1 MSSLILVSSVAGA
14 VLAISGIIWCISHAY
29 GARHAPSRRVYADAE
44 SVTLQ
49 EESAFGDAPSAQVGA
64 GRGDNDAA
72 YTPAYNSGQRPS
84 QNLRDNYADRDAIDY
99 RREGNNNYYGLDGGV
114 RPASPNAERVEGIPI
129 EARVR
134 PRRNLPRN
142 RIVVHHGGQDVCL
155 DFRGVERVPKAG
167 PPPLTL
173 EEKQRLEDEQNRIAS
188 PEFYGR
194 AAYEDRRASD
204 RNTPNVRL
212 SSSLLQEL
220 QLQYS
225 MSPDCRAALNNYATE
240 SSVGSMS
247 FRPGSP
253 AGSARHARQGWQS
266 ATPTSTSLQ
275 NGSIGGLQF
284 FRRRKKSPTRYDRGG
299 STSPSQA
306 LHQVNFSSAPRNR
319 QEDLESTSDDF
330 EDVSL
335 HNGPAHP
342 RLEQLRE
349 FLLKQEQQT
358 VGRLSPTTG
367 LENVNGFDQI
377 SLHGTSPV
385 FLDRQVS
392 ARASAASVSPVGL
405 GGGWAAAGTGASPY
419 SQSVAPYP
427 LHHSTMVAGLPTL
440 NASFHSYQSWCSASV
455 NSPVVG
461 LAGSPSYPHV
471 GSTSPLSGTH
481 PGAEEAGASARTGV
495 KPPHPVLSP
504 RKAPAST
511 RHQTSLSSAVHGSG
525 SNAAVQACHVGTFSP
540 PSNRCSSGLRSPFSL
555 PGSDPVTAS
564 CSASSGGARA
574 QT

>member
-1 MSSLILVSSVAGA
+1 MSSLILISSIAGA
-14 VLAISGIIWCISHAY
+14 ILAISSIIWCVTHVYSAL
-29 GARHAPSRRVYADAE
+29 HAPSRRLYADAE

-49 EESAFGDAPSAQVGA
+49 EESAFGEAPSVQVGA
-64 GRGDNDAA
+64 GRGDDGA
-72 YTPAYNSGQRPS
+72 AYNSGQRPS
-84 QNLRDNYADRDAIDY
+84 QNIRDNYADRDAIDY
-99 RREGNNNYYGLDGGV
+99 RGEGNNYYYGLDGGV

-129 EARVR
+129 ETRVR

-142 RIVVHHGGQDVCL
+142 RIVVHHGDQDVCL
-155 DFRGVERVPKAG
+155 DFRGVERVPQAG

-194 AAYEDRRASD
+194 AEYEGRRTSD

-225 MSPDCRAALNNYATE
+225 MASASRGALNNYATE

-253 AGSARHARQGWQS
+253 AGSARHARHGWQS
-266 ATPTSTSLQ
+266 ATPNSVSLQ
-275 NGSIGGLQF
+275 SGSIGGLQF
-284 FRRRKKSPTRYDRGG
+284 FRRRKKSPTRHDAGG
-299 STSPSQA
+299 STSPSQG
-306 LHQVNFSSAPRNR
+306 LHQVSSFSSAPRNR
-319 QEDLESTSDDF
+319 REDLESTSDDF

-358 VGRLSPTTG
+358 LSRLSPTTRLG
-367 LENVNGFDQI
+367 NVNGFDQI

-392 ARASAASVSPVGL
+392 TRASAASVSPVGI
-405 GGGWAAAGTGASPY
+405 GRGWTAAGTMASPY
-419 SQSVAPYP
+419 DQSVAPYP
-427 LHHSTMVAGLPTL
+427 LHHPTMAAGLPPL
-440 NASFHSYQSWCSASV
+440 NASFHSYQSWRSTSV

-461 LAGSPSYPHV
+461 LAGATSYPHLD
-471 GSTSPLSGTH
+471 SSSPLSGAH
-481 PGAEEAGASARTGV
+481 PGAEGAGASARTGV
-495 KPPHPVLSP
+495 KPLHPVLSP
-504 RKAPAST
+504 RKAAENAH
-511 RHQTSLSSAVHGSG
+511 HQTSLSGAVQGSG
-525 SNAAVQACHVGTFSP
+525 SNAGAHAFHVDTFSP
-540 PSNRCSSGLRSPFSL
+540 SSNRWSSGLRSPFSL

-564 CSASSGGARA
+564 CSASSGGTRA
-574 QT
+574 QA